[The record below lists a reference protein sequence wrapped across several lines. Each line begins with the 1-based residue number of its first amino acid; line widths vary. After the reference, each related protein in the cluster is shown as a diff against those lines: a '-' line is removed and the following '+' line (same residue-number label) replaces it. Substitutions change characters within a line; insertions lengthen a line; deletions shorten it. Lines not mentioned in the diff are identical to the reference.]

1 MPDNSYPRKP
11 WVEDVPYRD
20 SQRSFKALM
29 IPMGKDKEGRE
40 RTPFRLSK
48 WQAIAVVEFYD
59 DIRDFI
65 KAEGR

>member
-1 MPDNSYPRKP
+1 
-11 WVEDVPYRD
+11 
-20 SQRSFKALM
+20 M